1 MSDVRPPDP
10 ALAIRTVAEYRQALK
25 DIEGLMTA
33 QSGSPEGMRLDVL
46 VAQVETWERAHEP
59 IEHPDPC
66 PTSPT
71 PPRP

>member
-1 MSDVRPPDP
+1 MSDVRSPYP
-10 ALAIRTVAEYRQALK
+10 AIRTVAEYRQALK

-46 VAQVETWERAHEP
+46 VARVESWERVHES

-71 PPRP
+71 LPRP